1 MGDTAKTKRR
11 EQLKRWAGSSTD
23 RASDVPRRRWRG
35 DAGEAEA
42 ESTINTCI
50 HHSNLDQLKGSSL
63 TQEICTGSIF
73 AESYLL
79 SFLRKR
85 VRFDRAAEFLAACA
99 SGDTEEA
106 KAMLEETEQSKAER
120 EDGES
125 LPDIINCS
133 NADGITA
140 LHQACIDGSIEIVT
154 FLLEHGAGVNQ
165 VDSEGW
171 TPLHVA
177 ASCGYPDIAE
187 FLLQKGASLT
197 AVNCDGDVPLD
208 IALDE
213 TTESLLHD
221 YTQRQ
226 GVDVEAAKRK
236 EEEQMMSDAMMWLND
251 SPPADLRDPRTGA
264 TPLHVAAAKGYMEAL
279 KMLCQCGLDVSATD
293 FDGWTPLHAAAH
305 WGQEEAC
312 RVLAEQLCNM
322 EARSNGG
329 QTPFDVADESVAELL
344 EELLQKQANWRNE
357 RSISERQNQPGPNAA
372 NAQGKRRRTSVCR
385 MSSRDKINVQDLSKE
400 RGVSGGVDMSE
411 EKESSTESS
420 AVSSPDTESVTTS
433 TVSPAEKV
441 KTQPA
446 AHQRQS
452 SRASRTARVQPTP
465 QTREAA
471 AESPSA
477 PNADKKPKQFQA
489 ADRDEESE
497 SQRKARCR
505 LMRQSRRL
513 TQGVTLTELKEAEK
527 SVGKA
532 ADPPP
537 RNVQSVS
544 PIITVTPTE
553 RENETPKQAESEG
566 DKNLG
571 VKDRRRGRRERR
583 STGIVQLGS
592 ERSNLSASDGVREQN
607 RYHTHITISQPQ
619 RGRDLSSDY
628 KTLYIKVLQENM
640 TLKEKLQEMEQ
651 QLSQNKVEL
660 ERLRQSQESDTDRP
674 ALLELERFEKLSLQ
688 RKAGEL
694 EDELKVLKDLRADNQ
709 RLKDENAALIR
720 VISKL
725 SR

>member
-1 MGDTAKTKRR
+1 MGDTAKTKRQ
-11 EQLKRWAGSSTD
+11 EQLKRWAVSSTN

-35 DAGEAEA
+35 DAGEREGEAEA
-42 ESTINTCI
+42 E
-50 HHSNLDQLKGSSL
+50 
-63 TQEICTGSIF
+63 
-73 AESYLL
+73 
-79 SFLRKR
+79 KR

-140 LHQACIDGSIEIVT
+140 LHQACIDGSIDIVT

-236 EEEQMMSDAMMWLND
+236 EEEQMVSDAIMWLND
-251 SPPADLRDPRTGA
+251 GPPADLRDPRTGA

-279 KMLCQCGLDVSATD
+279 KTLCQCGLDVSATD

-312 RVLAEQLCNM
+312 RILAEKLCNM

-329 QTPFDVADESVAELL
+329 QTPYDVADESVAELL
-344 EELLQKQANWRNE
+344 EELLQKQANVRKILLELNVMNVLLRYYKCPSPLSFSGE
-357 RSISERQNQPGPNAA
+357 
-372 NAQGKRRRTSVCR
+372 
-385 MSSRDKINVQDLSKE
+385 MSDKINVQDLSKE

-411 EKESSTESS
+411 EKESSTGKS
-420 AVSSPDTESVTTS
+420 ARPGE
-433 TVSPAEKV
+433 EKEQD
-441 KTQPA
+441 K
-446 AHQRQS
+446 
-452 SRASRTARVQPTP
+452 ASRTARVQPTP
-465 QTREAA
+465 QTREVA
-471 AESPSA
+471 AESPNA

-489 ADRDEESE
+489 ADRGEESE

-553 RENETPKQAESEG
+553 RGEW
-566 DKNLG
+566 KNSLKSQNHLG
-571 VKDRRRGRRERR
+571 VKDRRRGRKERR

-592 ERSNLSASDGVREQN
+592 ETDEFLFFFSWLFVVS
-607 RYHTHITISQPQ
+607 SQ
-619 RGRDLSSDY
+619 
-628 KTLYIKVLQENM
+628 LYIKVLRENM

-674 ALLELERFEKLSLQ
+674 ALLELERF
-688 RKAGEL
+688 
-694 EDELKVLKDLRADNQ
+694 VLKDLRADNQ